1 MDFELFNVKIGKYES
16 EIVNYKYVYHIT
28 SVKET
33 IDDNPNIFVENGGD
47 WVFTPKEK
55 TTLPDF
61 SQDKSWIEIKNKM
74 GIELTKEEK
83 KILEEK

>member
-1 MDFELFNVKIGKYES
+1 MDKVKK
-16 EIVNYKYVYHIT
+16 K
-28 SVKET
+28 
-33 IDDNPNIFVENGGD
+33 
-47 WVFTPKEK
+47 K